1 MGLPWSTTHDFRVL
15 ESLLMVWLCVC
26 SSNKLPGS
34 NTERCNRIVMNNT
47 ATGYLHSLHI
57 HMQTCKHLQSCVCTP
72 ALKEAHIL
80 LSVSIVYDMCEHADI
95 GALLFSD
102 APVLDKKWKSD
113 LWTEKRSSLSPLI
126 CQHRDEETWEEASW
140 QTAQTCSG
148 KMTCQAQVTCRGSV
162 LSVFCFVF

>member
-57 HMQTCKHLQSCVCTP
+57 HMQTCKHLQSCVW
-72 ALKEAHIL
+72 H
-80 LSVSIVYDMCEHADI
+80 VDDMCEPADI

-113 LWTEKRSSLSPLI
+113 LWTEKRSSLSPLV

>member
-57 HMQTCKHLQSCVCTP
+57 HMQTCKHLQSCVCTL
-72 ALKEAHIL
+72 ALKEAHVL
-80 LSVSIVYDMCEHADI
+80 LSVSIVDDMCEPADI

-113 LWTEKRSSLSPLI
+113 LWTEKRSSLSPLV